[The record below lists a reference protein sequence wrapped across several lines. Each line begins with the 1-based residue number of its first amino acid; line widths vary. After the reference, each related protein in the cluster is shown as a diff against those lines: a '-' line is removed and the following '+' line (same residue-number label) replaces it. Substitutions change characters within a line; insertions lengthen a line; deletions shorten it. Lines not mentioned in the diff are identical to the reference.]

1 MQTNRQATLDYMA
14 NLISTSELLEQDEK
28 LYWLDILKTLNQD
41 NILRLVKILT
51 CEDKKTLKQFNET
64 YMINFE
70 ENGIY
75 ILKCKC

>member
-28 LYWLDILKTLNQD
+28 LYWLDIFKTLNQD

-51 CEDKKTLKQFNET
+51 CEDKETLKQFNET

-70 ENGIY
+70 ENG
-75 ILKCKC
+75 KD

>member
-1 MQTNRQATLDYMA
+1 MQINRKATLDYMA
-14 NLISTSELLEQDEK
+14 NLISTSKLLEQDEK

-51 CEDKKTLKQFNET
+51 CEDKETLKQFNET

-70 ENGIY
+70 ENG
-75 ILKCKC
+75 KD

>member
-51 CEDKKTLKQFNET
+51 CEDKETLKQFNET
-64 YMINFE
+64 YLINFE
-70 ENGIY
+70 ENG
-75 ILKCKC
+75 KD

>member
-70 ENGIY
+70 ENG
-75 ILKCKC
+75 KD